1 MSDRDPQRTARE
13 RQHERAE
20 HVEQVLDAVEADL
33 DEQAYPTNSDDLAAQ
48 YRGSEYDLVNETESM
63 ADAFDRL
70 ADEYDAFADPEAARE
85 ALTAELQRDEAYGET
100 FTNEPE

>member
-20 HVEQVLDAVEADL
+20 HVEQVL